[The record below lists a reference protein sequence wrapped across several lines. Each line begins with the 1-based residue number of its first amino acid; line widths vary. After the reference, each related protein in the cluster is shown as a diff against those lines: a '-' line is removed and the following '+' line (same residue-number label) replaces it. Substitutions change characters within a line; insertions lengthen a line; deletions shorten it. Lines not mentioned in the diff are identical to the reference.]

1 MAVTAPPALRP
12 DAPDRVPEVESSA
25 PGGTPRPRRRRW
37 LRRALVVVA
46 LYLVVCGGVA
56 VLGAF
61 FAYQGISELRA
72 VRADLGPAELLDGTA
87 QRRLADA
94 EADLDRASTLIGGP
108 WFAPLHLVP
117 GLGRQVEAVQSMVVG
132 SAGITAAAVDGLA
145 DAHRVLGDGVPSG
158 PGRVT
163 ALRDLADVADG
174 AAADLAAVDA
184 GPQTWLLPGLGAVAA
199 DFAQQKD
206 GLEESLLRSRDASR
220 ALATVLDGPST
231 YLLFAANNAEMRAGS
246 GMLLSAGLLRAHDG
260 NLDVTDLDPVA
271 EMILAEGVGITD
283 PDIEALWGFSAPDQ
297 DFRNLLLSPRFG
309 PNAEMAARMW
319 EALGRPHVDGVL
331 SVDVLALEDLLEA
344 VGPVNIAGEQIDHT
358 NVRDLLLH
366 DQYTRV
372 SQDHEGQDARRDVLG
387 PVARAVL
394 ERFDVAEPDPGALA
408 RALQDS
414 ATGRHLMLW
423 SADQEL
429 EQAWRGVGVAGE
441 LEPDGVLVSIL
452 NDGNNKLDPFLDVRA
467 RLTPTD
473 ATHGTLRL
481 RVTNTVGPD
490 ELPYISGA
498 DPEAVGGY
506 GIYPGRLAANFPSGT
521 ELTVVAGPEIQEA
534 GSDGAS
540 EVVTG
545 AVRIDPGATVV
556 WEVAYV
562 LGQPLDQ
569 LRILPSAR
577 APGIEWRAG
586 GRSWNGLEHPGRTID
601 LP

>member
-1 MAVTAPPALRP
+1 MAVITRP
-12 DAPDRVPEVESSA
+12 DAPERVPEVESSA
-25 PGGTPRPRRRRW
+25 PRPRPRRHRRW
-37 LRRALVVVA
+37 LRRTLLVVA
-46 LYLVVCGGVA
+46 LYLLACGALAVV
-56 VLGAF
+56 GAL
-61 FAYQGISELRA
+61 FAHQGISELRA
-72 VRADLGPAELLDGTA
+72 VRRDLTPAELLDGTA
-87 QRRLADA
+87 AGRLEDA
-94 EADLDRASTLIGGP
+94 QADLDRASTLLDGP
-108 WFAPLHLVP
+108 WFLPLRLVP
-117 GLGRQVEAVQSMVVG
+117 GVGRQVDAVQSMVTG
-132 SAGITAAAVDGLA
+132 SADITAAAADGLA
-145 DAHRVLGDGVPSG
+145 EAHQTLGDGVPSG
-158 PGRVT
+158 PARVT
-163 ALRDLADVADG
+163 ALQDLAGVAER

-184 GPQTWLLPGLGAVAA
+184 GPRTWLLPGLSAVAA
-199 DFAQQKD
+199 DFAEQKD

-246 GMLLSAGLLRAHDG
+246 GMLLSAGLLRAEDG

-271 EMILAEGVGITD
+271 DMVLAEGVGITD
-283 PDIEALWGFSAPDQ
+283 PDLASLWGFSAPDQ
-297 DFRNLLLSPRFG
+297 DFRNLLLSPRFA
-309 PNAEMAARMW
+309 PNAEMATRMW

-331 SVDVLALEDLLEA
+331 TVDVLALESLLEA
-344 VGPVNIAGEQIDHT
+344 VGPVNIAGEQVDAT

-394 ERFDVAEPDPGALA
+394 ERFDTAQPDPGALA

-423 SADQEL
+423 SADREL
-429 EQAWRGVGVAGE
+429 EQAWRGVDVAGE
-441 LEPDGVLVSIL
+441 LAPDGVLVSIL

-490 ELPYISGA
+490 ELPYIAGA
-498 DPEAVGGY
+498 DPDAVGGY

-521 ELTVVAGPEIQEA
+521 ELTVVAGPEVQEA
-534 GSDGAS
+534 GSDGGS

-556 WEVAYV
+556 WEVEYV
-562 LGQPLDQ
+562 LGQPLDS
-569 LRILPSAR
+569 LRVLPSAR

-586 GRSWNGLEHPGRTID
+586 GRSWNDLRSPGRTVD